1 MKIESSK
8 GINVGKL
15 YNISELEPQQRFP
28 KFMELQGNT
37 TFFYMKFEKL
47 NFLKSVSMEKKIS
60 GF

>member
-1 MKIESSK
+1 ML
-8 GINVGKL
+8 GKL
-15 YNISELEPQQRFP
+15 YNISELASQQSFP
-28 KFMELQGNT
+28 KFMQLQGDT